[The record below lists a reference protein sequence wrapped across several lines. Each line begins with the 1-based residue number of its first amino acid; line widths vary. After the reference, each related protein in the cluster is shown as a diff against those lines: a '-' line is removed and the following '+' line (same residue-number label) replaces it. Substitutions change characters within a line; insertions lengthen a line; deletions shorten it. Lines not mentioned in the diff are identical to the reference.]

1 MIGMLFRLV
10 ILVAALA
17 AGWIGGSLYPA
28 PPWVLQRVNESATVQ
43 RLRGDL
49 QAIDWRGLRERLSEQ
64 DYQAM
69 RAQAMATARQAG
81 DLIEVEHVDATDVQ
95 EMARGAY
102 TLAPSVASAP
112 AGGDGG
118 SSAPAPAPTP
128 IAFETTLALC
138 PGMTV
143 TNAPPNAN
151 GHISN
156 FAPVVNVQGVAL
168 AVNPTHGACLSSG
181 FGGRDGRQHKGVD
194 YHSATGGPIM
204 AAGDGVIVE
213 MKYRDD
219 YGNMLLIDHG
229 HGVYTRYAHLSSFQ
243 GGLEVGS
250 RVTAGQVIGLM
261 GNTASYAIPIHLHYE
276 VLLGDYNTPAQSFG
290 LTPHSVFEY
299 RAPT

>member
-1 MIGMLFRLV
+1 MIGMLLRLV
-10 ILVAALA
+10 VLVAALA

-49 QAIDWRGLRERLSEQ
+49 ESIDWRGLRERLSEQ
-64 DYQAM
+64 DYEAM

-81 DLIEVEHVDATDVQ
+81 DLIEVERVSASDVQ

-102 TLAPSVASAP
+102 TLAPSASSAPGGSDSAASAP
-112 AGGDGG
+112 A
-118 SSAPAPAPTP
+118 SPP
-128 IAFETTLALC
+128 IAFEASLALC
-138 PGMTV
+138 PGMTI
-143 TNAPPNAN
+143 TNAPPSAN
-151 GHISN
+151 GQVSN

-168 AVNPTHGACLSSG
+168 AVNPTRGACLSSG

-194 YHSATGGPIM
+194 YHSAVGGPIM

-250 RVTAGQVIGLM
+250 HVSAGQVIGLM

-276 VLLGDYNTPAQSFG
+276 VLVGDYNTPAQSFG

-299 RAPT
+299 RAG